1 MRTHENVERA
11 LFSENSICQ
20 ALRVENMLISMCHGQ
35 VS

>member
-1 MRTHENVERA
+1 MRTHENEKGA

-20 ALRVENMLISMCHGQ
+20 ALRMENMLISMCHGQ